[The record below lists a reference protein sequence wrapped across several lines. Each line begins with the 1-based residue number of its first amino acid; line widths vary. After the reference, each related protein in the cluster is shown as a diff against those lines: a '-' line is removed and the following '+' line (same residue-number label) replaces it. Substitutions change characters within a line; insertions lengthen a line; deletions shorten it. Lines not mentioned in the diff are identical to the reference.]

1 MVRCDIGTAYY
12 DNWTINC
19 KKKNRVPPNVTK
31 IRSKVMLILP
41 NVIMELS
48 NLRIKNRVPLN
59 VTKIES
65 DAMLVLLNV
74 TMEPSNLRKNKG
86 TIICDWRT
94 VKFDIGTTQYDNG
107 TIKFEKQI
115 KEPLNVT
122 K

>member
-1 MVRCDIGTAYY
+1 M
-12 DNWTINC
+12 
-19 KKKNRVPPNVTK
+19 TK

-65 DAMLVLLNV
+65 DAMLELLNV

-86 TIICDWRT
+86 TIICD
-94 VKFDIGTTQYDNG
+94 
-107 TIKFEKQI
+107 
-115 KEPLNVT
+115 
-122 K
+122 